1 MIMTAIQ
8 WLLDLLAAPAVGL
21 VSVFIVS
28 LVSATLIPMGSE
40 PAVFAVVKANADLYW
55 PVLLVATVGN
65 TLGGAINYALGYGAK
80 RLLARDRQSR
90 ALRWVERYGAKTL
103 LLSWL
108 PVIGDPLCSLAGW
121 LRLPFWPCAAY
132 MAAGKFLRYLA
143 LTALLLRV
151 SDDSWR
157 ALLNAL

>member
-55 PVLLVATVGN
+55 PVLFVATVGN

-132 MAAGKFLRYLA
+132 MAVGKFLRYLA